1 MSIHAVQVKG
11 RFYILK
17 DIIKDGKHSTA
28 TVKKLGT
35 AEDIMAAYGCDD
47 AREWAKQHA
56 LELDMKDRESRDPEG
71 RHFILGPGPHLLTPD
86 LQPDPFPGVETEDDR
101 TLKTAL

>member
-28 TVKKLGT
+28 TVEKLGT

-71 RHFILGPGPHLLTPD
+71 LPFHLKAACL
-86 LQPDPFPGVETEDDR
+86 
-101 TLKTAL
+101 